1 MAGVF
6 DNRVY
11 ALAVAMLS
19 AIGVFALDLLTPSP
33 VAVASLYVL
42 PMLALVWWGKR
53 RGLYLGAAVCSGLI
67 LLGFALVPAHQELP
81 YALINRLLTI
91 AVLLVFAVVMGR
103 RVDARRELLRQYSRM
118 KRLLD
123 ERNSALESLM
133 AQQRQTELEK
143 SQLLEQLAQVEAIKS
158 AVS

>member
-1 MAGVF
+1 MASKA
-6 DNRVY
+6 DIRV
-11 ALAVAMLS
+11 LAPWIAVLG
-19 AIGVFALDLLTPSP
+19 AIGVSVLDLLTPPP

-42 PMLALVWWGKR
+42 PMLALVWWGKK
-53 RGLYLGAAVCSGLI
+53 RGLYLGAVVCSGLI

-81 YALINRLLTI
+81 YALINRLLAI

-158 AVS
+158 AVN